1 MAIFNSH
8 VKLPEGKS
16 HRNRIS
22 FRALGGG
29 HARVAGLRA
38 KRFSD
43 VAALHEEPDAD
54 AAHGDHGDHV
64 LGARGAKPGR
74 CGMGWIYTNNS
85 G

>member
-1 MAIFNSH
+1 M
-8 VKLPEGKS
+8 
-16 HRNRIS
+16 
-22 FRALGGG
+22 
-29 HARVAGLRA
+29 AGLRA

-74 CGMGWIYTNNS
+74 CGMGCIYTNNS